1 MTDKTTLI
9 KKTQFTIDYVVKTIK
24 KNQILIDNF
33 RDDNFFDESDIIDII
48 IDLKATLQTQANR
61 LQEIIDSR
69 YDD

>member
-33 RDDNFFDESDIIDII
+33 RDDNF
-48 IDLKATLQTQANR
+48 LMNR
-61 LQEIIDSR
+61 T
-69 YDD
+69 